1 MTTARRLRAATLALV
16 LAVAVGACDSLAGTP
31 TPPGSAAASPS
42 ASPSLAP
49 SPTASPSPV
58 RPTPTPL
65 PTFLAYVV
73 KPGDTLNEIARTYE
87 TTARSIAWWNRAT
100 YRSLDPESPTYD
112 PNRIE
117 VGWTLMLIPRA
128 VVEDQE
134 ASPLPTV
141 SPSPL
146 PSPVLPPAPTPRP
159 DGSSL
164 LVSNGPRE
172 SRWVALTFDMGG
184 RLDPAVDIMNWL
196 IANDVRATIFPTGA
210 TGSDTATGREVLRL
224 AGSHPDLFVVGNH
237 SWDHPAFTDLTA
249 TQIAEQLNRSEAAVE
264 AITGRS
270 TKPFFRPPFGSHDAA
285 VRAAVGQAGW
295 THTVMWDVDTI
306 DWKPVA
312 DGGPSAGDIEAKVLS
327 RASGG
332 SIVLM
337 HLGGYNTLAALPG
350 IVAGLRE
357 RSLEPVT
364 LGEMFLR

>member
-1 MTTARRLRAATLALV
+1 MTTVRRHRAATLVLLFGLAL
-16 LAVAVGACDSLAGTP
+16 AGCDSLAGTP
-31 TPPGSAAASPS
+31 PPQASAAASPRPA
-42 ASPSLAP
+42 ASLPS
-49 SPTASPSPV
+49 SPTAGPSPA

-73 KPGDTLNEIARTYE
+73 KRGDTLNEIARTYE
-87 TTARSIAWWNRAT
+87 TTARSIAYWNRAT

-117 VGWTLMLIPRA
+117 VGWTLTLIPRA

-164 LVSNGPRE
+164 LVSSGPRE

-184 RLDPAVDIMNWL
+184 RLDPALDIMNWL

-210 TGSDTATGREVLRL
+210 TGGGTEVGREVLRL
-224 AGSHPDLFVVGNH
+224 AGSHPELFVVGNH
-237 SWDHPAFTDLTA
+237 SWDHPAFTDLNS
-249 TQIAEQLNRSEAAVE
+249 TQIADQLNRTEAAIE
-264 AITGRS
+264 AVTGRS
-270 TKPFFRPPFGSHDAA
+270 TKPFFRPPFGSHDAS
-285 VRAAVGQAGW
+285 VRAAVGSAGW
-295 THTVMWDVDTI
+295 THTVMWDIDTI
-306 DWKPVA
+306 DWRPVA
-312 DGGPSAGDIEAKVLS
+312 DGGPSADDIEAKVLS

-337 HLGGYNTLAALPG
+337 HLGGFNTLAALPG
-350 IVAGLRE
+350 IVEGLRE
-357 RSLEPVT
+357 RALEPVT